1 MSGRRAKPET
11 LLSGAPVLSMT
22 ARLEGETMAA
32 ADGAD
37 APHVF
42 YTITQLAEDLGV
54 TPRAVRFYEQKGLI
68 TPSRA
73 GTTRVY
79 THREH
84 ARMQLILRGKRL
96 GFSLRE
102 IREFLDLYD
111 ADPTQRE
118 QMRQLIKAV
127 GHRIGELRHQRLALD
142 ETLTELEEIERQ
154 AVDMLE
160 GRMTPR
166 RKTAGG

>member
-1 MSGRRAKPET
+1 MSRAPARP
-11 LLSGAPVLSMT
+11 LSGFETMLSSKAGAGRESMT
-22 ARLEGETMAA
+22 QTEAA
-32 ADGAD
+32 G

-42 YTITQLAEDLGV
+42 HTITQLAEDLGV

-79 THREH
+79 TRREH

-111 ADPTQRE
+111 ADPGQHE
-118 QMRQLIKAV
+118 QMRALVRAV
-127 GHRIGELRHQRLALD
+127 RHRIDELEHQKAALLETLGEL
-142 ETLTELEEIERQ
+142 TEIERQ
-154 AVDMLE
+154 ALDVLE
-160 GRMTPR
+160 GRAPPKR
-166 RKTAGG
+166 RT

>member
-1 MSGRRAKPET
+1 MPPDG
-11 LLSGAPVLSMT
+11 
-22 ARLEGETMAA
+22 EGESMAS
-32 ADGAD
+32 ADGAL

-42 YTITQLAEDLGV
+42 YTITQLADDLGI
-54 TPRAVRFYEQKGLI
+54 TARAIRFYEQKGLI

-73 GTTRVY
+73 GATRVY
-79 THREH
+79 TRREH

-102 IREFLDLYD
+102 IGEFLDLYD

-127 GHRIGELRHQRLALD
+127 SHRIDELRQQRLALD
-142 ETLTELEEIERQ
+142 ETLAELEEIERQ

-160 GRMTPR
+160 GRMAPR
-166 RKTAGG
+166 RHGANR